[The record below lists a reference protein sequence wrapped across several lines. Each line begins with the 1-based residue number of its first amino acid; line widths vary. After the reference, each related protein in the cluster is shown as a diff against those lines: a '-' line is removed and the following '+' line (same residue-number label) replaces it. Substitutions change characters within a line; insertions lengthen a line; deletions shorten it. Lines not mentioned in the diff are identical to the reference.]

1 MTKAGYR
8 YLASFQLAEVIYTLT
23 LKFLRETCLPAG
35 RFGRLGKLGRRQRE
49 QMEQAARS
57 GKQNIAEGYSQGT
70 SLKAYIKLL
79 GVARG
84 SLEELK
90 LDFEDFLKNNN
101 LPIWD
106 KNHPRI
112 REFRKYRVRVI
123 REVGEFGEIREKYNV
138 PNLPNDPTEA
148 ANLIITL
155 ISQCSFLLK
164 RQIESLI
171 DKHMREGGFTE
182 KLYQRRIKYRRT
194 YHEKKN

>member
-1 MTKAGYR
+1 MTQAGYR
-8 YLASFQLAEVIYTLT
+8 YLVTFQLSEVIYRLT
-23 LKFLRETCLPAG
+23 LGF
-35 RFGRLGKLGRRQRE
+35 LGKFGNFGSLRTSGRRQKE

-70 SLKAYIKLL
+70 SLKGYIKLL

-106 KNHPRI
+106 KNHPKVQ
-112 REFRKYRVRVI
+112 EFRRYRVRVI
-123 REVGEFGEIREKYNV
+123 GEKYNI
-138 PNLPNDPTEA
+138 PNLPNDPTET
-148 ANLIITL
+148 ANLIITI

-171 DKHMREGGFTE
+171 EKHQREGGFTE
-182 KLYQRRIKYRRT
+182 KLYRNRVKYRQN
-194 YHEKKN
+194 EKEN

>member
-8 YLASFQLAEVIYTLT
+8 YLASFQLAEVIYQLT
-23 LKFLRETCLPAG
+23 LNFLEK
-35 RFGRLGKLGRRQRE
+35 FGRVGRLGRRQRE

-101 LPIWD
+101 LPIWE
-106 KNHPRI
+106 KNHPKV

-123 REVGEFGEIREKYNV
+123 REIGGRRDIYNV

-155 ISQCSFLLK
+155 ICQCSFLLK
-164 RQIESLI
+164 RQIDSLME
-171 DKHMREGGFTE
+171 KHMREGGFTE
-182 KLYQRRIKYRRT
+182 KLYQRRVKYRRT
-194 YHEKKN
+194 HYEKKN